1 MDFQTFAASETSNLF
16 ERVLGT
22 QSARA
27 LEQLQAVREA
37 LDAAARALD
46 APADVEPGVRQ
57 LVDRLAGAADD
68 RTRQVQAE
76 AQAAIGAAQGEA
88 SARLEEVERLRA
100 MMVQAEA
107 EAAVLRTELE
117 TANERAQVVAQ
128 DLETLTLAHG
138 KLETAYHALEA
149 EAHTLLEAGASAE
162 GRLTAT
168 AGDLAAR
175 TAELAARS
183 EELAA
188 RSGEL
193 AARNEELTARG
204 QALAALEQ
212 QLADARA
219 AADLSAAEAAELK
232 ASLQYQQEERER
244 MQAERDRLAT
254 ELDAAAGRVQSL
266 EVSLA
271 SAQEALVVAREVRT
285 QAPATADAGA
295 DPDALYG
302 EVDRM
307 LALFDASARA
317 VTEMAAANSSDELL
331 SELVKRLSLQF
342 TRVAMFRLRGNR
354 LEGVNQVGFE
364 DSTDLSKLAMPT
376 AVDSMITRAI
386 ATCAMQTLAGT
397 DVPARSG
404 TPFGGT
410 PSLAVALPI
419 VVQGAPIGVVYA
431 DDSDVPESARGPAVH
446 ESSVGFARLLV
457 GQVVALLARH
467 THELKMLSELSQ
479 YASTLL
485 QEAKEMYLA
494 DAQAGKNGELLRSRL
509 KDNIDCASQLYAY
522 RAAMEGT
529 AAAGLLDDQIAA
541 ELQEST
547 PFARD
552 LALVIQQM
560 ADASVHLTAEA
571 S

>member
-1 MDFQTFAASETSNLF
+1 MDFQNFAARETSHLF
-16 ERVLGT
+16 DRVLGT

-27 LEQLQAVREA
+27 LDQLQAVREA
-37 LDAAARALD
+37 LDAAARALE
-46 APADVEPGVRQ
+46 APADLDHEVRHLVE
-57 LVDRLAGAADD
+57 RLAGAADD
-68 RTRQVQAE
+68 RSRQVQAE
-76 AQAAIGAAQGEA
+76 AQAAIGAAHGEA
-88 SARLEEVERLRA
+88 AARLEEVERLRA

-107 EAAVLRTELE
+107 EAAVLRTEIE
-117 TANERAQVVAQ
+117 TANERARVVAQ

-138 KLETAYHALEA
+138 RLESAFHTLEA
-149 EAHTLLEAGASAE
+149 EAQTLLEAGASAE
-162 GRLTAT
+162 GRLAAT
-168 AGDLAAR
+168 A
-175 TAELAARS
+175 
-183 EELAA
+183 
-188 RSGEL
+188 GEL
-193 AARNEELTARG
+193 AARAGEI
-204 QALAALEQ
+204 AAVEK

-219 AADLSAAEAAELK
+219 AADLSAAETIELK
-232 ASLQYQQEERER
+232 ASLQYHQEERER
-244 MQAERDRLAT
+244 LQAERDRLAA
-254 ELDAAAGRVQSL
+254 ELEAAGARVQSL
-266 EVSLA
+266 EASLA
-271 SAQEALVVAREVRT
+271 AAHEALAVAREVRA
-285 QAPATADAGA
+285 QAPAAVDSGA
-295 DPDALYG
+295 DPDAVYG

-331 SELVKRLSLQF
+331 GELVKRLSLQF
-342 TRVAMFRLRGNR
+342 TRVAMFRLKGNR
-354 LEGVNQVGFE
+354 LEGVHQVGFE

-386 ATCAMQTLAGT
+386 ATGAMQTLAGT

-419 VVQGAPIGVVYA
+419 VVQGTPLGVVYA

-457 GQVVALLARH
+457 GQVVVLLVRH

-541 ELQEST
+541 ELQEPT

-552 LALVIQQM
+552 LALVIQRM
-560 ADASVHLTAEA
+560 AEASVQLTAEA